1 MKIRK
6 EVKLNENVYTLY
18 NILEILYHYYLSTD
32 MPKELLEELKKVYD
46 KFYDE
51 IVKDYIPEIDI
62 IENELVEKLVFK
74 GKDNAYT
81 YPKEQI
87 SYYDLMTIYKDGITL
102 PQKVELEIGK
112 DKIIYKR
119 YDDIDSHFAYYII
132 NDESEVDETKSIMPF
147 MSDCLND
154 SSCLDKIIRIIE

>member
-1 MKIRK
+1 MKISK
-6 EVKLNENVYTLY
+6 EIKQSENVYTLY
-18 NILEILYHYYLSTD
+18 NI
-32 MPKELLEELKKVYD
+32 MELLYGHYIGGVPKHLEDVLRYAYEE
-46 KFYDE
+46 FQHE
-51 IVKDYIPEIDI
+51 ITKDYPKDTDI
-62 IENELVEKLVFK
+62 IDCEVVEKIVFEGEDK
-74 GKDNAYT
+74 SYQ

-87 SYYDLMTIYKDGITL
+87 SYYDLMTMYKDGISL
-102 PQKVELEIGK
+102 PQKIELEIGK